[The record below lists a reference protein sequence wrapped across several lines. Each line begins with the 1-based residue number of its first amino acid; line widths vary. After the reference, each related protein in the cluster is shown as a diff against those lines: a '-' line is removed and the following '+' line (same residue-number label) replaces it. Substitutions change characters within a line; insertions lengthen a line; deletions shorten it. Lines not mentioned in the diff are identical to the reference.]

1 MKVHLAVLSM
11 INKWYLLPF
20 KKIIYIYINMEHIEK
35 NELIRFLIEEMDHL
49 EPKYQHYE
57 YYYLDLITN
66 RPSNLYENYR
76 EGFINEISYL
86 DVNEVIEYMVKHHF
100 IYNN

>member
-1 MKVHLAVLSM
+1 
-11 INKWYLLPF
+11 
-20 KKIIYIYINMEHIEK
+20 MEHIEK